1 MAGRAWGAVGC
12 KVTRLVYLVW
22 ETLGDLTQCLP
33 TAEIY
38 KVDEATDNFGEVGYN
53 YRLDQVG
60 QANEQEMQWHTAVRK
75 WESLSNGRCWQSMS
89 DTWIPQWTKP
99 PLSSSEKWVEV
110 GLVEVTPVDKATK
123 ARVVHRNLD
132 RMVAEYAVAAR
143 DVKAI
148 DTRQS
153 PESGLRGLHVA

>member
-38 KVDEATDNFGEVGYN
+38 KVDEATDNFGEVDYN

-75 WESLSNGRCWQSMS
+75 WESLSNGRRKERLHCQS
-89 DTWIPQWTKP
+89 
-99 PLSSSEKWVEV
+99 
-110 GLVEVTPVDKATK
+110 
-123 ARVVHRNLD
+123 
-132 RMVAEYAVAAR
+132 
-143 DVKAI
+143 
-148 DTRQS
+148 
-153 PESGLRGLHVA
+153 